1 MNVIIIAA
9 CIPTL
14 RPIFLVLWKRPGIE
28 NFRASVRERGH
39 PSYYYRTA
47 DFVDSQR
54 TRVASGATSKP
65 FEQRASQATNGSTEA
80 INNKSTFEDS
90 ILIQVESREL
100 GSRDNDVGEEEW
112 GHAKGSGVPMTNMWG
127 DGRGDY
133 GESSRQSRDSEG

>member
-47 DFVDSQR
+47 DFNDSQR
-54 TRVASGATSKP
+54 TRVGSSTTSQP
-65 FEQRASQATNGSTEA
+65 FDQRASQAATGSTEA
-80 INNKSTFEDS
+80 INNKSAFDGG

-100 GSRDNDVGEEEW
+100 SSPDNDVGEEEW
-112 GHAKGSGVPMTNMWG
+112 GHARGSGVPMTNMWG
-127 DGRGDY
+127 GGRGAQGDS
-133 GESSRQSRDSEG
+133 GRLSRDSEV

>member
-14 RPIFLVLWKRPGIE
+14 RPIFLVLGKRPGIE

-47 DFVDSQR
+47 DFNDSQR
-54 TRVASGATSKP
+54 TRVGSSTTSKP
-65 FEQRASQATNGSTEA
+65 FDQRASQAATGSTEA
-80 INNKSTFEDS
+80 INNKSAFDGG

-100 GSRDNDVGEEEW
+100 GSPDKDVGEEEW
-112 GHAKGSGVPMTNMWG
+112 GHARGSGVPMTNMWG
-127 DGRGDY
+127 DGRGGHGDS
-133 GESSRQSRDSEG
+133 GRLSRDSEV

>member
-54 TRVASGATSKP
+54 TRVASSATSKP
-65 FEQRASQATNGSTEA
+65 FDQRASQAITGSTEA
-80 INNKSTFEDS
+80 INPKSTFDGG
-90 ILIQVESREL
+90 IVIQVESRGH
-100 GSRDNDVGEEEW
+100 GSRDNEVEEEEW

-127 DGRGDY
+127 DGREGHED
-133 GESSRQSRDSEG
+133 SRRLSRDSEE